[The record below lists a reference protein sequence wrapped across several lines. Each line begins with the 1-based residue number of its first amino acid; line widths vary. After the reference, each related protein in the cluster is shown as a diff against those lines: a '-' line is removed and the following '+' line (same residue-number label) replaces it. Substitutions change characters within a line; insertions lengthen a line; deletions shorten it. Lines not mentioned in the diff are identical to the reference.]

1 MVKIPKKFFFPS
13 GALFLAVLLGFGVYT
28 AAVYLK
34 SQSLEQIKKAFAADS
49 KTQATSFLQSDAL
62 PLGENAESSYLT
74 YAAAGKADG
83 KAEMFLI
90 HNQPYLRVTGFP
102 RFVSD
107 AHYTAEQPV
116 GFASAL
122 LENVSGETVL
132 TGFLFSSN
140 QLEISNID
148 CQLKNPKTGF
158 VQTVNIGVAYGQ
170 PFAEAFSL
178 QSENMKMETMSC
190 YDCHGNLVYSVG
202 V

>member
-1 MVKIPKKFFFPS
+1 MKRYKKWS
-13 GALFLAVLLGFGVYT
+13 VSCGAFFLAALLGLGVYT
-28 AAVYLK
+28 AGVYLK
-34 SQSLEQIKKAFAADS
+34 SQPLEQVKASFAAES
-49 KTQATSFLQSDAL
+49 KTQAASFLQSDAL
-62 PLGENAESSYLT
+62 PLGKNTGNSYLT
-74 YAAAGKADG
+74 YAAAGKTSD
-83 KAEMFLI
+83 KSEMFLI
-90 HNQPYLRVTGFP
+90 HNQPYLRVSGFP

-107 AHYTAEQPV
+107 AHYMAEQPV
-116 GFASAL
+116 GYACTL
-122 LENVSGETVL
+122 LENVNGETVP

-158 VQTVNIGVAYGQ
+158 VQTVNIGVAYSQ

-178 QSENMKMETMSC
+178 ESDTMEIETMSC

>member
-1 MVKIPKKFFFPS
+1 MKRSKKWS
-13 GALFLAVLLGFGVYT
+13 LAGGALFLVVLLGFGAYT
-28 AAVYLK
+28 VAIYLK
-34 SQSLEQIKKAFAADS
+34 SQPLEQVKKVFAAES

-62 PLGENAESSYLT
+62 SLGKNTGNSYLT
-74 YAAAGKADG
+74 YAAAGQTSDKS
-83 KAEMFLI
+83 EMFLI
-90 HNQPYLRVTGFP
+90 HNQPYLRVSGFP

-170 PFAEAFSL
+170 PFAKAFTL
-178 QSENMKMETMSC
+178 EEEGLEIETMSC
-190 YDCHGNLVYSVG
+190 YDCYGNLVYSVG

>member
-1 MVKIPKKFFFPS
+1 MKRCKKWS
-13 GALFLAVLLGFGVYT
+13 LAGGALFLAALLGLGVYT

-34 SQSLEQIKKAFAADS
+34 SQPLEQVKESFAADS
-49 KTQATSFLQSDAL
+49 KTQAASFLQSDAL
-62 PLGENAESSYLT
+62 PFGENAESSYLT
-74 YAAAGKADG
+74 YAAAGQTSDKS
-83 KAEMFLI
+83 EMFLI

-116 GFASAL
+116 GFACTL
-122 LENVSGETVL
+122 LENVNGETVP

-140 QLEISNID
+140 QMEISSID
-148 CQLKNPKTGF
+148 CQFKDWKTGL
-158 VQTVNIGVAYGQ
+158 VQIEHFGVSSGQ

>member
-1 MVKIPKKFFFPS
+1 MKRYEKWLMAVET
-13 GALFLAVLLGFGVYT
+13 LFLVALLGFGAYT
-28 AAVYLK
+28 AGVYLK
-34 SQSLEQIKKAFAADS
+34 SQPLEQVKASFAAES
-49 KTQATSFLQSDAL
+49 KTQTTSFLQSDAL
-62 PLGENAESSYLT
+62 PLGKNTGNSYLT
-74 YAAAGKADG
+74 YAAAGKTSD
-83 KAEMFLI
+83 KSEMFLI
-90 HNQPYLRVTGFP
+90 HNQPYLRVSGFP

-140 QLEISNID
+140 QLEISDID

-170 PFAEAFSL
+170 PFAKAFTLEAEGL
-178 QSENMKMETMSC
+178 EIETMSC
-190 YDCHGNLVYSVG
+190 YDCYGNLVYSVG
-202 V
+202 I